1 MQFWDID
8 TSSRFRSIVKT
19 YYRGAHGIVFIFDI
33 TRPFTFEGINF
44 ELAKLDESHRYTE
57 KVLVGNKCDLSSQR
71 MVSTEEAEVFA
82 KANGMRYYET
92 SALIDTNISLV
103 FDSIA
108 AEIKAKIDSKQLS
121 TKPYT
126 PPARQNAPVTMSKSC
141 F

>member
-1 MQFWDID
+1 MESY
-8 TSSRFRSIVKT
+8 SSST
-19 YYRGAHGIVFIFDI
+19 LHGPI
-33 TRPFTFEGINF
+33 TLEGINF

-57 KVLVGNKCDLSSQR
+57 KVLVENKCNLFSQR
-71 MVSTEEAEVFA
+71 VVSTEEAEAFA

-108 AEIKAKIDSKQLS
+108 AEIKAKIDSGQLS
-121 TKPYT
+121 TKT
-126 PPARQNAPVTMSKSC
+126 STLKDRQNAPFDTIKSC